1 MKLQSQKQKRT
12 TAILIG
18 VGTVALIA
26 AIVLA
31 IVLLVPNND
40 TGDGEMPLTTIGIN
54 IASYPKTTYY
64 VGEDF
69 DSTGIRVQVVMSE
82 QSETYFVDESQLTF
96 SGFDSSVATE
106 SLTITVEYKG
116 YTTSYK
122 VEIKDKPAEVPK
134 LTGIRLDD
142 SFKTTYTLESW
153 NTKGP
158 RFRDV
163 NLICTYS
170 DGTEKEIPMQAG
182 YASGINLELTSAGTT
197 SFKIS
202 YSEGGIQAETTVT
215 VTITN

>member
-1 MKLQSQKQKRT
+1 MKLVSNKKKKQQT
-12 TAILIG
+12 I
-18 VGTVALIA
+18 LIA
-26 AIVLA
+26 AGAVLLVAIIVLA
-31 IVLLVPNND
+31 VVLL
-40 TGDGEMPLTTIGIN
+40 TTPKSPEDPEAVMRGIN
-54 IASYPKTTYY
+54 IATHPKLSYY

-69 DSTGIRVQVVMSE
+69 SSTGISVQVVMSK

-122 VEIKDKPAEVPK
+122 VEIKEKPAEVPK

-202 YSEGGIQAETTVT
+202 YSEGGIKAETIVT